1 MNRLGW
7 IGSFGLAAAAAVA
20 LCLDAFSPD
29 FNSARFA
36 LVLSG
41 LLLVQVFR
49 FGRVVVFRETVM
61 YACFLGYML
70 LELLWTGDRVMAL
83 NTLMPAANFV
93 LVLVLVGSL
102 AADHDLRA
110 ILAGALAGFL
120 VTAAYYTS
128 TSGFPFRYPV
138 DFSYN
143 AVAGMYLFG
152 LILACLLAALSRRRA
167 ALLAVAGI
175 IGVHIVATTSI
186 KTNLGILMGAAV
198 AGFAHFAQVSRL
210 VRRNALV
217 IFAIV
222 AVVGVAIATNQLAME
237 RIRGGAER
245 VELGMQILLA
255 RENLPGYSAFE
266 RRASWQRE
274 GYRGLAANPVFGH
287 GVEAFRS
294 HYGLTSHASHVDI
307 AYNSGLIGLVLFY
320 GIFVSLFVRLYRA
333 RRGGFMEARLV
344 ILATT
349 VAYLLMSF
357 AGTMHYIATLAAF
370 LALGIGILK
379 RA

>member
-1 MNRLGW
+1 MKSVGW
-7 IGSFGLAAAAAVA
+7 IGSFCLAAVAAVA
-20 LCLDAFSPD
+20 LCLDAFSSE

-36 LVLSG
+36 VVLAA
-41 LLLVQVFR
+41 LLLVHVVR

-70 LELLWTGDRVMAL
+70 IELFWTGDRVMAL
-83 NTLMPAANFV
+83 NTLMPATNFL
-93 LVLVLVGSL
+93 LVLILVGSL
-102 AADHDLRA
+102 AADHELRA
-110 ILAGALAGFL
+110 ILAGALAGFF

-128 TSGFPFRYPV
+128 TSGFPFRYPL

-143 AVAGMYLFG
+143 AVAGMYFFG

-198 AGFAHFAQVSRL
+198 AGLAHFAQVSSL

-217 IFAIV
+217 ILAIV
-222 AVVGVAIATNQLAME
+222 AAVGVAVATNQSAME

-245 VELGMQILLA
+245 VELGVQILLA
-255 RENLPGYSAFE
+255 REDLPGYSAFE

-274 GYRGLAANPVFGH
+274 GYRGLAANPIFGH

-294 HYGLTSHASHVDI
+294 RYGLTSHASHVDI
-307 AYNSGLIGLVLFY
+307 AYNSGLVGLVLFY
-320 GIFVSLFVRLYRA
+320 GIFVSIFIRLYHA
-333 RRGGFMEARLV
+333 RRDAFMEARLV

-357 AGTMHYIATLAAF
+357 AGTIHYIATLSAS
-370 LALGIGILK
+370 LALGIAILK